1 MEIKGIKFDTEKVFF
16 TSDTHFHH
24 ANILNFCHRPWGDIR
39 VHDSALIQNWNRKVP
54 KDGVV
59 FLLGDFIMTSS
70 IEWTKQLINQL
81 NGTIYLVMGNHD
93 YQNRLSRQ
101 VIRDLFE
108 NRVYD
113 IIEITFHDYYRFI
126 MCHYPMLYWRRG
138 SYHLHGHVHSG
149 PTSTAKE
156 VVSGHHMR
164 YDVGVDNNNYE
175 PISFEEL
182 TEIFLKKKENHIN
195 ATEVR

>member
-1 MEIKGIKFDTEKVFF
+1 MEIKGLKFDTEKVFF

-24 ANILNFCHRPWGDIR
+24 ANIIQFCHRPWGD
-39 VHDSALIQNWNRKVP
+39 VTTHDYALIQNWNRVVP
-54 KDGVV
+54 KDGIV
-59 FLLGDFIMTSS
+59 FHLGDFIMTSN
-70 IEWTKQLINQL
+70 IEWTKELLSKL
-81 NGTIYLVMGNHD
+81 NGQIYLIMGNHD
-93 YQNRLSRQ
+93 YHNRMNRQ

-113 IIEITFHDYYRFI
+113 IVEIVLSDYYRFI

-149 PTSTAKE
+149 PYSLASEKVPE
-156 VVSGHHMR
+156 HYMR

-175 PISFEEL
+175 PVSFEDL
-182 TEIFLKKKENHIN
+182 TEIFLKKKENHIDGFK
-195 ATEVR
+195 TR